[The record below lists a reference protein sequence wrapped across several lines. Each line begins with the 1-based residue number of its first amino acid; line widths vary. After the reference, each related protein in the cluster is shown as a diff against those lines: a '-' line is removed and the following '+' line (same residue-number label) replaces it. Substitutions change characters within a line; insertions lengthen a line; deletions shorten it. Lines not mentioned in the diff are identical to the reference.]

1 MCNIAGYVGTRDA
14 SPILIGMMQRQEG
27 YNGGFYTGIATLH
40 LGKLL
45 HAKRTGNTQHLLDT
59 TNAAELPGNIGI
71 MHSRTNDGGGDVW
84 AHPFIGYR
92 GEEPVLAYLA
102 NGMLGHFSSRVQE
115 YRNLAEELLAQG
127 YRMAL
132 LEDTGS
138 KPYLQL
144 SDGTHAHM
152 SDAMCQ
158 LILRYMDSGIK
169 MADAIEAAFCRMP
182 AEVVALTL
190 RPEAPTC
197 VAWARINMPVYVAFA
212 AHGAYLASTPAA
224 FPDDITTE
232 PQLLPPCSSGYVY
245 ADHFTVKP
253 MKAPPAQTAPM
264 DLRIRQQVYA
274 LVCRQLS
281 EESVMYAQLVKMAR
295 ELFPGWD
302 MNPANALV
310 YDAMYDLLKQGR
322 LKKEVH
328 QVPAAREDLYAYKYY
343 FSL

>member
-1 MCNIAGYVGTRDA
+1 MCNIAGYIGTKA
-14 SPILIGMMQRQEG
+14 AAPMLIEMMLRQEG
-27 YNGGFYTGIATLH
+27 YNGGFYTGIATVH
-40 LGKLL
+40 EGKLL
-45 HAKRTGNTQHLLDT
+45 FAKRTGNTQHLLDT
-59 TNAAELPGNIGI
+59 TNAADLPGNIGI

-92 GEEPVLAYLA
+92 GEEPALAYLG
-102 NGMLGHFSSRVQE
+102 NGMMGHFAPRVPEFIPLVQE
-115 YRNLAEELLAQG
+115 LLDQG
-127 YRMAL
+127 YKMAL
-132 LEDTGS
+132 LERTGN

-158 LILRYMDSGIK
+158 LILRYMDSGMEI
-169 MADAIEAAFCRMP
+169 ADAMEAAFCRMP

-190 RPEAPTC
+190 SPDTPAC
-197 VAWARINMPVYVAFA
+197 VAWARFNMPVYVAFA
-212 AHGAYLASTPAA
+212 SHGAYLASTPAA

-253 MKAPPAQTAPM
+253 MKAPPAQIAPM
-264 DLRIRQQVYA
+264 DPRVRQQVYD

-295 ELFPGWD
+295 ALFPGWD

-322 LKKEVH
+322 LKKQPR
-328 QVPAAREDLYAYKYY
+328 QVPAAREDLCAYKYY